1 MAAAAKVVPL
11 ITSKPVIA
19 IDDGVPM
26 PRGNAM
32 PRDVYPFK
40 RMEVGQSFA
49 FPADVEPD
57 TAYKAAG
64 NASRRLKPKAFRVRK
79 TAHEIR
85 CWRIA

>member
-1 MAAAAKVVPL
+1 MNKVVPL
-11 ITSKPVIA
+11 RISKPVIV
-19 IDDGVPM
+19 IDDHVPV

-49 FPADVEPD
+49 FPSDVAPEQ
-57 TAYKAAG
+57 AYKAG
-64 NASRRLKPKAFRVRK
+64 TNANRRLKPKTFRVRK
-79 TAHEIR
+79 LATEIR